1 MKRRMTVMAGL
12 AAAVAAAACSGP
24 SVERVRSENL
34 EEAYQAFRTNIA
46 AIQRGDTEAYLAHY
60 LDSPELVIANAD
72 SVRRGFMLFAEA
84 RRADEEW
91 PDTLIAGRPTMVW
104 ISPGVVWGT
113 YPYTV
118 VQRGDTTRGWSERIF
133 VKTGGGWKI
142 VVTGSSARCDC

>member
-1 MKRRMTVMAGL
+1 MRHMTVLAGL
-12 AAAVAAAACSGP
+12 VAAAAGAASCGGP

-34 EEAYQAFRTNIA
+34 EEAYEAFRTNIA

-84 RRADEEW
+84 RRADDEW

-118 VQRGDTTRGWSERIF
+118 VQQGDTAHGWSERIF

-142 VVTGSSARCDC
+142 VVTGNSVRCDC